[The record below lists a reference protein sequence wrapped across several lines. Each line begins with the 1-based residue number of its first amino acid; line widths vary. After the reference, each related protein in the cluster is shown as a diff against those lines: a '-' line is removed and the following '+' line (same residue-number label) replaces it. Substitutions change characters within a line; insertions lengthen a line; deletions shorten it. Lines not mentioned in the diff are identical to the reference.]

1 MQLKDFFLLCIDFF
15 SSAYLDVSLRQ
26 VPLLQLWIHCRIRDS
41 SSRGFPHSDICGSKL
56 ICSSPQLFAAYRVLL
71 RLLMPRHPSCA
82 LSSLTYLTI
91 TSSLSNFKLLW
102 QPLTDLQNCLSVPT
116 HFTLCF
122 PEKPSN
128 LICLK
133 SFPICCFHF
142 LNVFSLFSFQ
152 CAGREC
158 KALSKLNNNQVNW
171 SPCLTRITSG
181 PQSGVGLLRKEVI
194 QPLVLERLPCYDFT
208 PIITPTLGHALH

>member
-1 MQLKDFFLLCIDFF
+1 MFQFRRFPSL
-15 SSAYLDVSLRQ
+15 SYLIQ
-26 VPLLQLWIHCRIRDS
+26 IRIY
-41 SSRGFPHSDICGSKL
+41 GLFPYEFPHSEIHGSKVICTSPWL
-56 ICSSPQLFAAYRVLL
+56 IAAYRVLL
-71 RLLMPRHPSCA
+71 RLLMPRHPSYA

-102 QPLTDLQNCLSVPT
+102 QPLTDLQNCLSVST

-152 CAGREC
+152 CAGWWR
-158 KALSKLNNNQVNW
+158 
-171 SPCLTRITSG
+171 
-181 PQSGVGLLRKEVI
+181 
-194 QPLVLERLPCYDFT
+194 
-208 PIITPTLGHALH
+208 

>member
-1 MQLKDFFLLCIDFF
+1 MFQFRRFPSL
-15 SSAYLDVSLRQ
+15 SYLIQIR
-26 VPLLQLWIHCRIRDS
+26 IH
-41 SSRGFPHSDICGSKL
+41 GLFPWEFPHSEICGSKV
-56 ICSSPQLFAAYRVLL
+56 ICTSPQLIAAYRVLH

-82 LSSLTYLTI
+82 LSSLTYFLTI

-102 QPLTDLQNCLSVPT
+102 QPLTDLQNCFECFHS
-116 HFTLCF
+116 FTLCF

-152 CAGREC
+152 CAGRDC
-158 KALSKLNNNQVNW
+158 FFKHSLN
-171 SPCLTRITSG
+171 
-181 PQSGVGLLRKEVI
+181 
-194 QPLVLERLPCYDFT
+194 
-208 PIITPTLGHALH
+208 